1 VRAIETDPLARR
13 DKPTGTLGQA
23 PRGPSYQNLGMEGPL
38 LFVKA
43 WAFSLVAVWLYQ
55 RYFQRVGPRDPEF
68 ESFFRARPLLLA
80 IDGHPADLD
89 RVRDAIVK
97 LLGNRGTAVATA
109 GGWPWT
115 IHALALEVEKREG
128 RLLIHATR
136 ASVLRTREKPPAI
149 ADLLRAAAGA
159 SRMPLDVWLHS
170 ALHVDVTGTVQA
182 PHGYTLRLGDESGP
196 GARPAACQRESEQ
209 KRYPQPSDGTQPL
222 LMQMPL

>member
-1 VRAIETDPLARR
+1 
-13 DKPTGTLGQA
+13 
-23 PRGPSYQNLGMEGPL
+23 MEGPL

-43 WAFSLVAVWLYQ
+43 WAFSLLAVWLYQ

-68 ESFFRARPLLLA
+68 ESFFRTRPLLLA

-97 LLGNRGTAVATA
+97 LLGDRGTAVATA

-128 RLLIHATR
+128 RLLLHATR

-159 SRMPLDVWLHS
+159 SQTPLEVWLHS

-182 PHGYTLRLGDESGP
+182 PHGWNLRLGAESSS
-196 GARPAACQRESEQ
+196 GARPAACKSEG
-209 KRYPQPSDGTQPL
+209 KLTRNSQPPEGAQPL
-222 LMQMPL
+222 LMQ